1 MAMASESE
9 RERARETLG
18 DAIADYLRAA
28 EAGIVRD
35 ADGRTYTPAA
45 LRSLRRTLTSVD
57 AAVGDLG
64 LETFSPTDGAA
75 LEALA
80 RRVIDSRGLPP
91 SRLGPIVDAL
101 RRLLAPAEPRRPLQ
115 PVPEMFPSAASPTP
129 TFAMVA
135 LGASVSAWIER
146 IIVIA
151 FVLTAIG
158 IALELA

>member
-64 LETFSPTDGAA
+64 LETFSP
-75 LEALA
+75 
-80 RRVIDSRGLPP
+80 R
-91 SRLGPIVDAL
+91 
-101 RRLLAPAEPRRPLQ
+101 
-115 PVPEMFPSAASPTP
+115 
-129 TFAMVA
+129 
-135 LGASVSAWIER
+135 
-146 IIVIA
+146 
-151 FVLTAIG
+151 
-158 IALELA
+158 